1 MLRGTFFSESQFSL
15 KVLLPSSVNW
25 RERSVLIQF
34 FRSHKH
40 RHRNSNHCV
49 GHHQKVMSY
58 FIYFL
63 QMSEKISC
71 HHPRPF
77 VLLMYPLTSFPIVIK
92 NMSAI
97 FIIAVY
103 PLDTFITVNNLLA
116 ISFNFQFTI
125 KHHNGLFPFHLRLSS
140 SSIPLPSNDFLF
152 ISSHEQQSNGYHH

>member
-1 MLRGTFFSESQFSL
+1 M

-71 HHPRPF
+71 HHPPTLCPF
-77 VLLMYPLTSFPIVIK
+77 HVPSYLLSYRHQ